1 LKVQASVGALLAEC
15 GCEPVVRSSTRKD
28 EIMANTRQ
36 KGYGLTA
43 DVQKKNNDK
52 YEEEIACAALEW
64 IKAVL
69 DHCNKDSSLINPS
82 DASAVTQD
90 GVHELLKG
98 GDLLCVLA
106 NCLWPGSVDEKHCV
120 PPAANKPAA
129 MIAHQSSDRI
139 SKFLNACED
148 NGMKKIDLFQ
158 SCDLFDKINMSQ
170 VLNTIVA
177 LGRKSH
183 SAEKYNGPTLG
194 PKESEQNPRDFTEE
208 QVAAG
213 KTIIGLQAGTNKF
226 ANQSG
231 QNFGK
236 TRAIID

>member
-1 LKVQASVGALLAEC
+1 
-15 GCEPVVRSSTRKD
+15 
-28 EIMANTRQ
+28 MANRQ

-43 DVQKKNNDK
+43 DVAKKNNDK
-52 YEEEIACAALEW
+52 YEDEIAGAALEW

-69 DHCNKDSSLINPS
+69 EHCNKDASSIKHS
-82 DASAVTQD
+82 DAAAVSQD

-106 NCLWPGSVDEKHCV
+106 NCLWPGSVDEKHCQ
-120 PPAANKPAA
+120 PPSANKPAA
-129 MIAHQSSDRI
+129 MIAHQSNDKI
-139 SKFLNACED
+139 SRFLDACEA

-158 SCDLFDKINMSQ
+158 SCDLADKINMSQ

-194 PKESEQNPRDFTEE
+194 PKESEQNTREFTED
-208 QVAAG
+208 QISLG
-213 KTIIGLQAGTNKF
+213 KTFIGLQAGTNKF
-226 ANQSG
+226 ATQAG